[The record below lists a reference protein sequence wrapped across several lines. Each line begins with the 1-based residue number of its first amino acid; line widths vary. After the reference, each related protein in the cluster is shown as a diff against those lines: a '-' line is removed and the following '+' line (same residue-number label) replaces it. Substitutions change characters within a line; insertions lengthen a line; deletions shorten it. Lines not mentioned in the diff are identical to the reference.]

1 MSYER
6 IRRHRRAA
14 SRPDPRELWPW
25 IAGAL
30 AVLMI
35 AGLVG
40 LFAVIGV
47 IANSVSA
54 ALAPVPGRAT
64 RQEAVAGRFNEVVA
78 DGTFQFAVTGMRC
91 GARRVGS
98 DAFGQKARGE
108 FCLVAVT
115 VKNIGSRAGML
126 DGLSQ
131 TAYAADGSAFP
142 SEAGAAMYVSRRAGV
157 LERIDAGAR
166 VRGTLVFD
174 VPRGTRL
181 TSIVLRDSLRTRGV
195 RIPLR

>member
-6 IRRHRRAA
+6 I
-14 SRPDPRELWPW
+14 DPRRLWPW
-25 IAGAL
+25 LAAAL

-35 AGLVG
+35 TGLIG
-40 LFAVIGV
+40 LFAVIGR

-54 ALAPVPGRAT
+54 GLGLDPGPAT
-64 RQEAVAGRFNEVVA
+64 RREAVAGRFNEVVA
-78 DGTFQFAVTGMRC
+78 DGAFQFAVTGMRC
-91 GARRVGS
+91 GARRVGN
-98 DAFGQKARGE
+98 DEFGQKARGE

-115 VKNIGSRAGML
+115 VRNMGSRAGTL
-126 DGLSQ
+126 DGTSQ
-131 TAYAADGSAFP
+131 TAYAANGEAFP
-142 SEAGAAMYVSRRAGV
+142 SEAGAAMYVSRRPSI

-174 VPRGTRL
+174 VPHGTRL

>member
-1 MSYER
+1 MSYHR
-6 IRRHRRAA
+6 ARKHGPGRR
-14 SRPDPRELWPW
+14 DPRELWPW

-35 AGLVG
+35 MGLIG

-54 ALAPVPGRAT
+54 NLGWSPGRAT
-64 RQEAVAGRFNEVVA
+64 RQEAVAGRFNEAIA
-78 DGTFQFAVTGMRC
+78 DGAFRFAVTGVRC
-91 GARRVGS
+91 GARRLGT
-98 DAFGQKARGE
+98 DALGQRARGE

-115 VKNIGSRAGML
+115 VQNIGSRAKRL
-126 DGLSQ
+126 DGASQ
-131 TAYAADGSAFP
+131 TAYAADGATYP
-142 SEAGAAMYVSRRAGV
+142 SEVGAAMYAPHGSRVLARLDPGTRVS
-157 LERIDAGAR
+157 
-166 VRGTLVFD
+166 GTLVFD

-181 TSIVLRDSLRTRGV
+181 TSVELRESVRTRGV

>member
-1 MSYER
+1 MAYER
-6 IRRHRRAA
+6 I
-14 SRPDPRELWPW
+14 DPRRLWPW

-35 AGLVG
+35 MGLIG
-40 LFAVIGV
+40 LFAVIGR

-54 ALAPVPGRAT
+54 GLGLAPAPAT
-64 RQEAVAGRFNEVVA
+64 TRREAVAGRFNEVVA
-78 DGTFQFAVTGMRC
+78 DGAFQFAVTGMRC

-98 DAFGQKARGE
+98 DEFGQKARGE
-108 FCLVAVT
+108 FCMVAVT
-115 VKNIGSRAGML
+115 VRNIGSHAGTL
-126 DGLSQ
+126 DGTFQ
-131 TAYAADGSAFP
+131 TAYAATGEAFP
-142 SEAGAAMYVSRRAGV
+142 SEAGAAMYVSRRASI
-157 LERIDAGAR
+157 LERIGPGAR

-181 TSIVLRDSLRTRGV
+181 TSIVLRDSARTRGV

>member
-1 MSYER
+1 MAYER
-6 IRRHRRAA
+6 IYPRR
-14 SRPDPRELWPW
+14 LWPW
-25 IAGAL
+25 LAGAL

-35 AGLVG
+35 MGLIG
-40 LFAVIGV
+40 LFAVIGR

-54 ALAPVPGRAT
+54 GLGLDPIPAPAT
-64 RQEAVAGRFNEVVA
+64 TRREAVAGRFNEVVA
-78 DGTFQFAVTGMRC
+78 DGAFQFAVTGMRC

-98 DAFGQKARGE
+98 DEFGQKARGE

-115 VKNIGSRAGML
+115 VRNIGSRAGTL
-126 DGLSQ
+126 DGTFQ
-131 TAYAADGSAFP
+131 TAYAVTGEAFP
-142 SEAGAAMYVSRRAGV
+142 SEAGAAMYVSRSASI
-157 LERIDAGAR
+157 LERIDPGAR

-181 TSIVLRDSLRTRGV
+181 TSIVLRDSARTRGV